1 VVGGQWSVVLTR
13 RIAATFGLIVFAM
26 CLIEGLRAE
35 NPFGTVVLRALLGLV
50 VTFGVGLILGGMAE
64 KMLSE
69 NLAQPAKAE
78 KSSNDAGEVG
88 R

>member
-1 VVGGQWSVVLTR
+1 MTR
-13 RIAATFGLIVFAM
+13 RIAATFALIVFAM

-50 VTFGVGLILGGMAE
+50 VTFGVGLILGVMAE

-69 NLAQPAKAE
+69 NLEQTGKSE
-78 KSSNDAGEVG
+78 KSSN
-88 R
+88 